1 MTAPQITV
9 VIGNPGSVSRTK
21 VLALALAE
29 AVAAA
34 LPRNQAPATTV
45 LELGALAPHIVG
57 GAGPQGVTAEGQA
70 ALRSIA
76 EADLLIAATPVYKG
90 SYTGLFK
97 HLFDLVDPQ
106 ALVDRPVLLA
116 ANGGSDRHALV
127 VDHQL
132 RPLFAFFRALTVPS
146 AVYAAE
152 SDFDGH
158 TLRSPAL
165 QQRIA
170 EAADQAARLLQAR
183 LALTLAGNRQDEPR
197 LRAAA

>member
-1 MTAPQITV
+1 MNPFNVAV
-9 VIGNPGSVSRTK
+9 VIGNPGERSRTK
-21 VLALALAE
+21 VLALALAD

-34 LPRNQAPATTV
+34 LPARISLQLQV
-45 LELGALAPHIVG
+45 LEIARLAPHIVA
-57 GAGPQGVTAEGQA
+57 AGTTTPLAAEGA
-70 ALRSIA
+70 AAVRSI
-76 EADLLIAATPVYKG
+76 ESADLVIAATPVYKG

-97 HLFDLVDPQ
+97 HLFDLVAPD
-106 ALVDRPVLLA
+106 ALVGRPVLLA

-152 SDFDGH
+152 ADFDGYA
-158 TLRSPAL
+158 LRSDAL
-165 QQRIA
+165 RQRIT
-170 EAADQAARLLQAR
+170 EAAGQAAALLAAQRPAS
-183 LALTLAGNRQDEPR
+183 AP